1 MISKILIA
9 NRGEIAVRIIRT
21 CKEMGIRTVAVYST
35 ADRDALHVQLA
46 HESVCIGGPRP
57 AESYLNMNALIQA
70 ACSTGCDA
78 IHPGF
83 GFLSENPQFAR
94 LVEQCGLIFIG
105 PKADVIEK
113 LGNKSMARQM
123 MQEAGVPVVPGSKQI
138 IATVEEGRQLA
149 EQITYPLI
157 IKAANGGGGRGMR
170 IVRSEDELEN
180 AFYSAKSEAK
190 ACFGDDDVY
199 MEKYIEHPKHVEV
212 QVLADEFGNVVHLYE
227 RDCSFQRRNQKMI
240 EEAPCHVLRDD
251 VRERAEK
258 TLAERSAA
266 APEQGDTFAIYQLK
280 GGPETRDYR
289 FEAYESLQEAGLAV
303 DRQNYDLVY
312 TAPLDGKTT
321 LEDIYRT
328 FNLNRPADFTG
339 HSLSVSDVVVLNR
352 SGKEEAHYCD
362 SFGFTPVPE
371 FFLQREKQLTP
382 RELLTGESIQTPR
395 GSFLVT
401 DMSREQLEAAGYG
414 FHHQS
419 EDGKYL
425 IMGNGTDAFA
435 IPAQQESPIKA
446 AEMTTEQN
454 YNMID
459 GVLNNAPTMGE
470 LEARVKAGEQVS
482 LLDVAQAAKAEA
494 QKPKQPSRSAKTAQR
509 QKKLSIR
516 AQLAAAKEE
525 QGKKPPAREKS
536 KELEV

>member
-240 EEAPCHVLRDD
+240 EEAPCHVLDEQTRQRMFTDAIRACKYVGYTSVGTIEFLLAADGNYYFMEMNTRIQVEHPITEQICGIDIVKYQIRVADHQKLGLKQEDIHANGYALECRINAENIHRDFAPSPGKITFMNLPCGRG
-251 VRERAEK
+251 VRVETAVYNGYTIPPYYDSMIAK
-258 TLAERSAA
+258 II
-266 APEQGDTFAIYQLK
+266 TFA
-280 GGPETRDYR
+280 PTR
-289 FEAYESLQEAGLAV
+289 
-303 DRQNYDLVY
+303 
-312 TAPLDGKTT
+312 
-321 LEDIYRT
+321 LECIKKMRIA
-328 FNLNRPADFTG
+328 L
-339 HSLSVSDVVVLNR
+339 
-352 SGKEEAHYCD
+352 EE
-362 SFGFTPVPE
+362 
-371 FFLQREKQLTP
+371 
-382 RELLTGESIQTPR
+382 
-395 GSFLVT
+395 
-401 DMSREQLEAAGYG
+401 
-414 FHHQS
+414 
-419 EDGKYL
+419 L
-425 IMGNGTDAFA
+425 I
-435 IPAQQESPIKA
+435 
-446 AEMTTEQN
+446 
-454 YNMID
+454 ID
-459 GVLNNAPTMGE
+459 GVETNIEFHYLV
-470 LEARVKAGEQVS
+470 LH
-482 LLDVAQAAKAEA
+482 
-494 QKPKQPSRSAKTAQR
+494 QR
-509 QKKLSIR
+509 QFIEGTYDTGY
-516 AQLAAAKEE
+516 AQQFIEELKENGE
-525 QGKKPPAREKS
+525 FI
-536 KELEV
+536 